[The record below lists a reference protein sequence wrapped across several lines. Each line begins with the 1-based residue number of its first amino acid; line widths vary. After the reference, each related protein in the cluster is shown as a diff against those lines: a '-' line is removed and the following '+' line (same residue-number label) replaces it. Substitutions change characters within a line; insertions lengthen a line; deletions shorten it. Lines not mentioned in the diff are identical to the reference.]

1 MTLEQQARAAWR
13 KIRSQLEDRSVLE
26 MGGVDDETIKELEDE
41 QIETIAAAFRPK
53 KTHGHSR

>member
-26 MGGVDDETIKELEDE
+26 MGGVDDETIKELEEE
-41 QIETIAAAFRPK
+41 QVATIMAALLPPRP
-53 KTHGHSR
+53 SR